1 MKKMSQKIILVSVV
15 FSSLLFLSLF
25 LTIFSTN
32 AMKDLSTDIFSEQ
45 GFAIVEK
52 AQGYIDGNQFERFTK
67 NMKRPNDFFYET
79 QEVLFELKNHNE
91 CAYLYTMI
99 PGKGTDFYYVLDA
112 SDDPSLDESEN
123 EEPGSIFDA
132 TDDYEVLQ
140 EVLAEKEIRQTEMY
154 FTEEWG
160 WIVTFYGPI
169 LNSSDEV
176 VGIVA
181 ADYLVADFLQ
191 DIKNIRL
198 KMFLVSAV
206 LLILAVVVT
215 IFYLSSF
222 FKKLFVVNKAMKEI
236 ATGETDLTA
245 RIPVNKQDEIGQLA
259 TSCNEVI
266 SKLQTIMA
274 SIKESIG
281 GLSDKSTQ
289 LHSNSEETVIQI
301 NAIKENV
308 EGIDNQADSQHEL
321 TNSTLRN
328 IEGLHSDIQSLA
340 STLDEQNQAINQSS
354 TAIEEITANIE
365 SISRN
370 VNNMAEEYKSIVQE
384 AKDGTQLQ
392 DLVKLKVEE
401 IESQA
406 ENLND
411 ANVIITSIAEQ
422 TNLLA
427 MNAAIEAAHAG
438 SAGAGFSVVAEEIR
452 ILAETSNRQTASIK
466 ELLFKIN
473 RSIEEISSS
482 SIDSART
489 FTSLG
494 NRIISTEKML
504 QQIQNGINEQNDA
517 SRHILQMV
525 EVINTSA
532 HEIMEDSTKMKEN
545 GDIVHKNVTSLSQ
558 ASDEILNKTH
568 TMVLHL
574 DEIKESAEGASESA
588 TINLGLTEKLNS
600 LVLGYKTE

>member
-25 LTIFSTN
+25 LTFFSTN
-32 AMKDLSTDIFSEQ
+32 AMKDLATDIFSGQ

-99 PGKGTDFYYVLDA
+99 PGKGTDFYYVIDA
-112 SDDPSLDESEN
+112 SDDPSLDESDN

-169 LNSSDEV
+169 LNSSDKV

-245 RIPVNKQDEIGQLA
+245 RIPVSKQDEIGQLA

-370 VNNMAEEYKSIVQE
+370 VNNMAEEYKTIVQE
-384 AKDGTQLQ
+384 AKEGTQLQ

-452 ILAETSNRQTASIK
+452 ILAETSNRQTSSIK

-482 SIDSART
+482 SSDSAKT

-494 NRIISTEKML
+494 NRIVSTEKML

-525 EVINTSA
+525 EVINASA

-558 ASDEILNKTH
+558 ASDEILNNTH
-568 TMVLHL
+568 TMVHHL

>member
-1 MKKMSQKIILVSVV
+1 
-15 FSSLLFLSLF
+15 
-25 LTIFSTN
+25 
-32 AMKDLSTDIFSEQ
+32 
-45 GFAIVEK
+45 
-52 AQGYIDGNQFERFTK
+52 
-67 NMKRPNDFFYET
+67 
-79 QEVLFELKNHNE
+79 
-91 CAYLYTMI
+91 
-99 PGKGTDFYYVLDA
+99 
-112 SDDPSLDESEN
+112 
-123 EEPGSIFDA
+123 
-132 TDDYEVLQ
+132 
-140 EVLAEKEIRQTEMY
+140 
-154 FTEEWG
+154 
-160 WIVTFYGPI
+160 
-169 LNSSDEV
+169 
-176 VGIVA
+176 
-181 ADYLVADFLQ
+181 
-191 DIKNIRL
+191 
-198 KMFLVSAV
+198 
-206 LLILAVVVT
+206 
-215 IFYLSSF
+215 
-222 FKKLFVVNKAMKEI
+222 
-236 ATGETDLTA
+236 
-245 RIPVNKQDEIGQLA
+245 
-259 TSCNEVI
+259 
-266 SKLQTIMA
+266 MA

-370 VNNMAEEYKSIVQE
+370 VNNMAEEYKTIVQE
-384 AKDGTQLQ
+384 AKEGTQLQ

-452 ILAETSNRQTASIK
+452 ILAETSNRQTSSIK

-482 SIDSART
+482 STDSAKT
-489 FTSLG
+489 FASLG

-525 EVINTSA
+525 EVINASA

-558 ASDEILNKTH
+558 ASDEILNNTH
-568 TMVLHL
+568 TMVHHL